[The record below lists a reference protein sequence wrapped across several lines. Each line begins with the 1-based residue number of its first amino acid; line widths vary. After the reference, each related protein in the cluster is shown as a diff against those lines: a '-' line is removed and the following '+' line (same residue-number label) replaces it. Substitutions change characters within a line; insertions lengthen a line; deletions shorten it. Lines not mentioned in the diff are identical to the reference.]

1 MDNMLI
7 GARHGRLNIDF
18 EKIKRKLLALDKAD
32 KSNIIAFGDSVMKG
46 VLLDE
51 NTGRY
56 VTHKGRFDAI
66 EERFHIAIENNAR
79 FGFTVE
85 RGFEQIKKTIREE
98 NHPDIVLL
106 EYGGNDCNF
115 DWKDV
120 SEHPDKEHFPVIS
133 PEKFEKT

>member
-56 VTHKGRFDAI
+56 EIGRA
-66 EERFHIAIENNAR
+66 H
-79 FGFTVE
+79 V
-85 RGFEQIKKTIREE
+85 
-98 NHPDIVLL
+98 
-106 EYGGNDCNF
+106 
-115 DWKDV
+115 
-120 SEHPDKEHFPVIS
+120 
-133 PEKFEKT
+133 